1 MNTDLL
7 YKATYAIF
15 NTLTGKVSDEIL
27 FPEDDN
33 FPIRIR
39 EVFIIS
45 KEAYERNIL
54 NGFYSDYIK
63 NWKEGV
69 EALFGTPTELNG
81 EFYIDPIKY
90 AKIFFEYNKLTAPE
104 GARWEETSPYYL
116 HPKRFGLENEP
127 GITEAYIA
135 AGMALAVPLIMD
147 FMVTAPAMDE
157 GFYEIPHWEIELDL
171 YRDAEQPC
179 PAYNILLDG
188 LSDAFKYPAGSPRE
202 AVLMLIMTDLIL
214 ALSSPSTD
222 MLDLDLADGLNNC
235 IQLTAGIYR
244 DLEVLAGDYPCKE
257 KKINLEYFLT
267 NVVPYANYIYK

>member
-7 YKATYAIF
+7 YKAAYAIF

-69 EALFGTPTELNG
+69 EALFGTPIELNG

-104 GARWEETSPYYL
+104 GVRWEETSPYYL

-135 AGMALAVPLIMD
+135 AGMALVVPLIMD
-147 FMVTAPAMDE
+147 FMVSAPTLDE
-157 GFYEIPHWEIELDL
+157 GFYEIPHWEIDLSL
-171 YRDAEQPC
+171 YRVEKPYST
-179 PAYNILLDG
+179 YNILLDG
-188 LSDAFKYPAGSPRE
+188 DSDAFKYPAGSPRE

>member
-15 NTLTGKVSDEIL
+15 KSLASKVSEEIP
-27 FPEDDN
+27 FPEDAI
-33 FPIRIR
+33 FPVRVE

-69 EALFGTPTELNG
+69 EALFGTPTERNG
-81 EFYIDPIKY
+81 EFYINPIKY

-104 GARWEETSPYYL
+104 GVRWEETSPYYL

-127 GITEAYIA
+127 GITAAYIA

-147 FMVTAPAMDE
+147 FMVSAPTLDE
-157 GFYEIPHWEIELDL
+157 GFYEIPHWEIDLSL
-171 YRDAEQPC
+171 YRVEKLYS
-179 PAYNILLDG
+179 AYNILLDG
-188 LSDAFKYPAGSPRE
+188 DSDAFKYPAGSPRE

>member
-15 NTLTGKVSDEIL
+15 NRLTGKVSDEIL

-69 EALFGTPTELNG
+69 EALFDTPTELNG

-104 GARWEETSPYYL
+104 GVRWEETSPYYL

-147 FMVTAPAMDE
+147 FMVSAPTLGE
-157 GFYEIPHWEIELDL
+157 GFYEIPHWEIDLSL
-171 YRDAEQPC
+171 YRVEKPYS
-179 PAYNILLDG
+179 AYNILLDG
-188 LSDAFKYPAGSPRE
+188 DNDAFKYPAGSPHE

-214 ALSSPSTD
+214 ALSSPSID

>member
-15 NTLTGKVSDEIL
+15 KSLASKVSEEIP
-27 FPEDDN
+27 FPEDAI
-33 FPIRIR
+33 FPVRVE

-69 EALFGTPTELNG
+69 EALFGTPTERNG

-104 GARWEETSPYYL
+104 GVRWEETSPYYL

-147 FMVTAPAMDE
+147 FMVSAPTLGE
-157 GFYEIPHWEIELDL
+157 GFYEIPHWEIDLSL
-171 YRDAEQPC
+171 YRVEKPYS
-179 PAYNILLDG
+179 AYNILLDG
-188 LSDAFKYPAGSPRE
+188 DSDAFKYPAGSPRE

>member
-33 FPIRIR
+33 FLIRIR

-69 EALFGTPTELNG
+69 EALFDTPTELNG

-104 GARWEETSPYYL
+104 GVRWEETSPYYL

-147 FMVTAPAMDE
+147 FMVSAPTLGE
-157 GFYEIPHWEIELDL
+157 GFYEIPHWEIDLSL
-171 YRDAEQPC
+171 YRVEKPYS
-179 PAYNILLDG
+179 AYNILLDG
-188 LSDAFKYPAGSPRE
+188 DSDAFKYPAGSPRE

>member
-33 FPIRIR
+33 FPTRIR
-39 EVFIIS
+39 EVFVIS

-63 NWKEGV
+63 NWKDGV

-104 GARWEETSPYYL
+104 GVRWEETSPYYL

-147 FMVTAPAMDE
+147 FMVSAPTLEE
-157 GFYEIPHWEIELDL
+157 GFYEIPHWEIDLSL
-171 YRDAEQPC
+171 YRVEKPYS
-179 PAYNILLDG
+179 AYNILLDG
-188 LSDAFKYPAGSPRE
+188 DSDAFKYPAGSPRE
-202 AVLMLIMTDLIL
+202 AVLMLTMTDLIL

-244 DLEVLAGDYPCKE
+244 NLEVLAGDYPCKE

>member
-15 NTLTGKVSDEIL
+15 KSLASKVSEEIP
-27 FPEDDN
+27 FPEDAI
-33 FPIRIR
+33 FPVRVE

-69 EALFGTPTELNG
+69 EALFGTPTERNG

-104 GARWEETSPYYL
+104 GVRWEETSPYYL

-147 FMVTAPAMDE
+147 FMVSAPTLDE
-157 GFYEIPHWEIELDL
+157 GFYEIPHWEIDLSL
-171 YRDAEQPC
+171 YRVEKPYS
-179 PAYNILLDG
+179 AYNILLDG
-188 LSDAFKYPAGSPRE
+188 DSDAFKYPAGSPRE

-214 ALSSPSTD
+214 TLSSPSTD
-222 MLDLDLADGLNNC
+222 ILDLDLADGLNNC

-257 KKINLEYFLT
+257 KRINLEYFLT

>member
-15 NTLTGKVSDEIL
+15 KSLASKVSEEIP
-27 FPEDDN
+27 FPEDAI
-33 FPIRIR
+33 FPVRVE

-69 EALFGTPTELNG
+69 EALFGTPTERNG

-104 GARWEETSPYYL
+104 GVRWEETSPYYL

-147 FMVTAPAMDE
+147 FMVSAPTLEE
-157 GFYEIPHWEIELDL
+157 GFYEIPHWEIDLSL
-171 YRDAEQPC
+171 YRVEKPYSV
-179 PAYNILLDG
+179 YNILLDG
-188 LSDAFKYPAGSPRE
+188 DSDAFKYPAGSPRE

-244 DLEVLAGDYPCKE
+244 DLEVLAVDYPCKE

>member
-7 YKATYAIF
+7 YRATYAIF

-69 EALFGTPTELNG
+69 EALFGSPAECNG

-104 GARWEETSPYYL
+104 GVRWEETSPYYL

-147 FMVTAPAMDE
+147 FMVSAPTLDE
-157 GFYEIPHWEIELDL
+157 GFYEIPHWEIDLSL
-171 YRDAEQPC
+171 YRVEKPYS
-179 PAYNILLDG
+179 AYNILLDG
-188 LSDAFKYPAGSPRE
+188 DSDAFKYPAGSPRE

-222 MLDLDLADGLNNC
+222 TLDLDLADGLNNC

>member
-15 NTLTGKVSDEIL
+15 KSLASKVSEEIP
-27 FPEDDN
+27 FPEDAI
-33 FPIRIR
+33 FPVRVE

-69 EALFGTPTELNG
+69 EALFGTPTERNG
-81 EFYIDPIKY
+81 KFYINPIKY

-104 GARWEETSPYYL
+104 GVRWEETSPYYL

-127 GITEAYIA
+127 GITAAYIA

-147 FMVTAPAMDE
+147 FMVPAPTLDE
-157 GFYEIPHWEIELDL
+157 GFYEIPHWEIDLSL
-171 YRDAEQPC
+171 YRVEKLYS
-179 PAYNILLDG
+179 AYNILLDG
-188 LSDAFKYPAGSPRE
+188 DSDAFKYPAGSPRE

>member
-15 NTLTGKVSDEIL
+15 KSLASKVSEEIP
-27 FPEDDN
+27 FPEDAI
-33 FPIRIR
+33 FPVRVE

-69 EALFGTPTELNG
+69 EALFGTPTERNG
-81 EFYIDPIKY
+81 KFYINPIKY

-104 GARWEETSPYYL
+104 GVRWEETSPYYL

-127 GITEAYIA
+127 GITAAYIA

-147 FMVTAPAMDE
+147 FMVSAPTLDE
-157 GFYEIPHWEIELDL
+157 GFYEIPHWEIDLSL
-171 YRDAEQPC
+171 YRVEKLYS
-179 PAYNILLDG
+179 AYNILLDG
-188 LSDAFKYPAGSPRE
+188 DSDAFKYPAGSPRE

>member
-69 EALFGTPTELNG
+69 EALFDTPTELNG

-104 GARWEETSPYYL
+104 GVRWEETSPYYL

-147 FMVTAPAMDE
+147 FMVSAPTLGE
-157 GFYEIPHWEIELDL
+157 GFYEIPHWEIDLSL
-171 YRDAEQPC
+171 YRVEKPYS
-179 PAYNILLDG
+179 AYNILLDG
-188 LSDAFKYPAGSPRE
+188 DSDVFKYPAGSPRE

>member
-7 YKATYAIF
+7 HKATYAIF
-15 NTLTGKVSDEIL
+15 NTLTGKVSEEIL

-104 GARWEETSPYYL
+104 GVRWEETSPYYL

-147 FMVTAPAMDE
+147 FMVSAPTLGE
-157 GFYEIPHWEIELDL
+157 GFYEIPHWEIDLSL
-171 YRDAEQPC
+171 YRVEKLYS
-179 PAYNILLDG
+179 AYNILLDG
-188 LSDAFKYPAGSPRE
+188 DSDVFKYPAGSPRE

>member
-7 YKATYAIF
+7 HKATYAIF

-63 NWKEGV
+63 NWKDGV

-104 GARWEETSPYYL
+104 GVRWEETSPYYL

-127 GITEAYIA
+127 GITEAYIT

-147 FMVTAPAMDE
+147 FMVSAPTLGE
-157 GFYEIPHWEIELDL
+157 GFYEIPHWEIDLSL
-171 YRDAEQPC
+171 YRVEKPYS
-179 PAYNILLDG
+179 AYNILLDG
-188 LSDAFKYPAGSPRE
+188 DSDVFKYPAGSPRE

-267 NVVPYANYIYK
+267 NVVPYANYTYK

>member
-15 NTLTGKVSDEIL
+15 KSLASKVSEEIP
-27 FPEDDN
+27 FPEDAI
-33 FPIRIR
+33 FPVRVE

-69 EALFGTPTELNG
+69 EALFGTPTERNG
-81 EFYIDPIKY
+81 EFYINPIKY

-104 GARWEETSPYYL
+104 GVRWEETSPYYL

-127 GITEAYIA
+127 GITAAYIA

-147 FMVTAPAMDE
+147 FMVSAPTLDE
-157 GFYEIPHWEIELDL
+157 GFYEIPHWEIDLSL
-171 YRDAEQPC
+171 YRVEKLYS
-179 PAYNILLDG
+179 AYNILLDG
-188 LSDAFKYPAGSPRE
+188 DSDAFKYPAGSPRE

-267 NVVPYANYIYK
+267 NVVPYTNYIYK

>member
-15 NTLTGKVSDEIL
+15 KSLASKVSEEIP
-27 FPEDDN
+27 FPEDAI
-33 FPIRIR
+33 FPVRVE

-69 EALFGTPTELNG
+69 EALFGTPTERNG

-104 GARWEETSPYYL
+104 GVRWEETSPYYL

-147 FMVTAPAMDE
+147 FMVSAPTLDE
-157 GFYEIPHWEIELDL
+157 GFYEIPHWEIDLSL
-171 YRDAEQPC
+171 YRVEKPYS
-179 PAYNILLDG
+179 AYNILLDG
-188 LSDAFKYPAGSPRE
+188 DSDAFKYPAGSPRE

-214 ALSSPSTD
+214 TLSSPSTD
-222 MLDLDLADGLNNC
+222 ILDLDLADGLNNC

>member
-45 KEAYERNIL
+45 KEAYKRNIL

-69 EALFGTPTELNG
+69 EALFDTPTELNG

-104 GARWEETSPYYL
+104 GVRWEETSPYYL

-147 FMVTAPAMDE
+147 FMVSAPTLGE
-157 GFYEIPHWEIELDL
+157 GFYEIPHWEIDLSL
-171 YRDAEQPC
+171 YRVEKPYS
-179 PAYNILLDG
+179 AYNILLDG
-188 LSDAFKYPAGSPRE
+188 DSDAFKYPAGSPRE

>member
-7 YKATYAIF
+7 HKATYAIF

-63 NWKEGV
+63 NWKDGV

-104 GARWEETSPYYL
+104 GVRWEETSPYYL

-127 GITEAYIA
+127 GITEAYIT

-147 FMVTAPAMDE
+147 FMVSAPTLGE
-157 GFYEIPHWEIELDL
+157 GFYEIPHWEIDLSL
-171 YRDAEQPC
+171 YRVEKPYS
-179 PAYNILLDG
+179 AYNILLDG
-188 LSDAFKYPAGSPRE
+188 DSDVFKYPAGSPRE

>member
-69 EALFGTPTELNG
+69 EALFDTPTELNG

-104 GARWEETSPYYL
+104 GVRWEETSPYYL

-147 FMVTAPAMDE
+147 FMVSAPTLGE
-157 GFYEIPHWEIELDL
+157 GFYEIPHWEIDLSL
-171 YRDAEQPC
+171 YRVEKPYS
-179 PAYNILLDG
+179 AYNILLDG
-188 LSDAFKYPAGSPRE
+188 DSDAFKYPAGSPRE

-244 DLEVLAGDYPCKE
+244 DLEVLAGGYPCKE

>member
-15 NTLTGKVSDEIL
+15 KSLASKVSEEIP
-27 FPEDDN
+27 FPEDAI
-33 FPIRIR
+33 FPVRVE

-45 KEAYERNIL
+45 IEAYERNIL

-69 EALFGTPTELNG
+69 EALFDTPTERNG

-104 GARWEETSPYYL
+104 GVRWEETSPYYL

-147 FMVTAPAMDE
+147 FMVSAPTLDE
-157 GFYEIPHWEIELDL
+157 GFYEIPHWEIDLSL
-171 YRDAEQPC
+171 YRVEKLYS
-179 PAYNILLDG
+179 AYNILLDG
-188 LSDAFKYPAGSPRE
+188 DSDAFKYPAGSPRE